1 MIVMSARLK
10 ARAAHPVAATT
21 AILLHR
27 FERVAMRQREGP
39 AFISA
44 ALGRVER
51 TPKTALRFAASPE
64 AATIASPWL
73 INC

>member
-1 MIVMSARLK
+1 M
-10 ARAAHPVAATT
+10 VALTRSPQPPPQM
-21 AILLHR
+21 HW
-27 FERVAMRQREGP
+27 FERAAMRQSEGP

-64 AATIASPWL
+64 AATIAPPWL
-73 INC
+73 TKG

>member
-21 AILLHR
+21 ATLMHW
-27 FERVAMRQREGP
+27 FERAAMRQREGP

-51 TPKTALRFAASPE
+51 TPKTALCLAASPE
-64 AATIASPWL
+64 AGTIAPPWL
-73 INC
+73 TNC